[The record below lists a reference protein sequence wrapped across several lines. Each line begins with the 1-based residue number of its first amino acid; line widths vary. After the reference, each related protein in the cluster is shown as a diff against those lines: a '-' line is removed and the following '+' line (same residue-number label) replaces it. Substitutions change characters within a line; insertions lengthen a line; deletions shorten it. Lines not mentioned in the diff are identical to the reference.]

1 LSELIG
7 GRKRDRIK
15 LYGSAGMYMSPE
27 GYAEEAAAI
36 AAMGFKAYKMR
47 PAAGPDQD
55 LETLKQMRAAV
66 GPDVGLM
73 IDAHG
78 WWRMGDRSY
87 SLETIQQLAQKMAA
101 YNPAWLEEPL
111 PPDDHDSYIE
121 FHKTIPFPLA
131 SGEHEPDEERFLD
144 LITSRAVDWVQMDVC
159 CQGGFEMGRRV
170 FEAAEKQGLRFAFHS
185 WGTVLEV
192 LAAAHL
198 GVCYSPDV
206 VEWLEYP
213 CYSNQGRAGMYPFA
227 AADEIL
233 AEPLPMENGDL
244 IVPKEPGLGVPI
256 DESVIER
263 YPFQPGP
270 WSIFKIDSPPET
282 LAVSGDHSVKWVDA
296 EGR

>member
-1 LSELIG
+1 
-7 GRKRDRIK
+7 
-15 LYGSAGMYMSPE
+15 
-27 GYAEEAAAI
+27 
-36 AAMGFKAYKMR
+36 
-47 PAAGPDQD
+47 
-55 LETLKQMRAAV
+55 
-66 GPDVGLM
+66 
-73 IDAHG
+73 
-78 WWRMGDRSY
+78 MGDRSY